1 MVCAITRQTL
11 DVHGT
16 CHAERDEVNV
26 VHGVAED
33 NDELDDFDDYLPYV
47 KAVNDVALL
56 HVNTKLL
63 HLQKEKDEMIYSVY
77 LGSVPKPSELL
88 CCLLS

>member
-16 CHAERDEVNV
+16 GHAKRDEVNV

-33 NDELDDFDDYLPYV
+33 NDELDDFDDYLAYV

-56 HVNTKLL
+56 HVDAELL
-63 HLQKEKDEMIYSVY
+63 HLQKEKDEMIYILIY
-77 LGSVPKPSELL
+77 EIIFGL
-88 CCLLS
+88 CFKT